1 MNVSD
6 FWNYENENISIE
18 EYQEL
23 IYILENKSEHPI
35 GIIVIKRKGVV
46 AQKSKIKVR

>member
-6 FWNYENENISIE
+6 FWNYENISIE